1 MNSYMEVLLVM
12 PPGLEMWFGEVDLT
26 DWEWEDDEDWPEEGW
41 SSLRFS
47 TVVSR
52 VGFFSR
58 ISLSRFFS
66 QQMNG

>member
-41 SSLRFS
+41 SFS
-47 TVVSR
+47 FLVRWYPESDFLVA
-52 VGFFSR
+52 
-58 ISLSRFFS
+58 LA
-66 QQMNG
+66 